1 MTLAELLRTL
11 LPPVAYDPAGRVVGA
26 VIDAEAGAL
35 QVAVERAQTIQ
46 QAMHPATAGDAI
58 ADWERVLGL
67 RPLPSASPA
76 ERVQAVLA
84 KLGELGGLS
93 ISYFVRLAAAAG
105 YAITIIEPKPWRV
118 GHSSVDE
125 PLYLEDVLF
134 VWQVRIDRRPPNAS
148 PVTDA
153 ALEATFNNLKPAHTF
168 CQFLES

>member
-1 MTLAELLRTL
+1 MTLASLLRTL
-11 LPPVAYDPAGRVVGA
+11 LPPVAYDPAGRVIGA
-26 VIDAEAGAL
+26 VIDAEAAAL
-35 QVAVERAQTIQ
+35 QEAMERAQTVEH
-46 QAMHPATAGDAI
+46 AMHPATAGDAI

-67 RPLPSASPA
+67 RPLPSASAA

-93 ISYFVRLAAAAG
+93 IPYFVRLAAAAG

-118 GHSSVDE
+118 GHSHLDE

-134 VWQVRIDRRPPNAS
+134 VWQVRIDRRPSNAT